1 MYYRNIRLKGL
12 ISVVALALSAGLA
25 NVASAETLRV
35 ASNFPVD
42 HSASK
47 ALEIFKAEVEEKS
60 NGALTVDVFPAMQ
73 LGGAAENTDQI
84 RSGAI
89 FAAISSIAYFS
100 RTVPEYEAV
109 SLPFLF
115 ASREKAFEVIDG
127 PVGDILDDKMA
138 AKGLVSLGYGELGF
152 RHVTNNRQAIKS
164 LDDFKNMKIRLQP
177 NEVHLETFR
186 SIGANPVAMD
196 VKELYSALQ
205 QGVLDGQENPYN
217 IISTRKFNEVQTYL
231 SDTGHFFDFINA
243 AANKRTF
250 DRMSS
255 EHQTIVREA
264 MTAAMMWQRKEAES
278 LDQSYR
284 ERLIAAGMEFTP
296 LPDDTRVALRE
307 QTKGVVDTIKKRVDP
322 ALIDKVLAAAK

>member
-12 ISVVALALSAGLA
+12 ISAAVLALSAGLA

-73 LGGAAENTDQI
+73 LGGATENTDQI

-243 AANKRTF
+243 AANKRAF
-250 DRMSS
+250 DRLSS

-322 ALIDKVLAAAK
+322 ALIDQVLAAAQ

>member
-1 MYYRNIRLKGL
+1 MYYRSIRLKGL
-12 ISVVALALSAGLA
+12 ISAVALALSAGLA
-25 NVASAETLRV
+25 NLASAKTLRV

-47 ALEIFKAEVEEKS
+47 ALEIFKAEVEKKS

-73 LGGAAENTDQI
+73 LGGATENTDQI

-115 ASREKAFEVIDG
+115 ATREKAFEVIDG

-243 AANKRTF
+243 AANKRAF
-250 DRMSS
+250 DRLSS

-264 MTAAMMWQRKEAES
+264 MTAAMIWQRKEAES

-296 LPDDTRVALRE
+296 LPDATRVALRE

-322 ALIDKVLAAAK
+322 ALIDQVLAAAQ

>member
-25 NVASAETLRV
+25 NVVSAETLRV